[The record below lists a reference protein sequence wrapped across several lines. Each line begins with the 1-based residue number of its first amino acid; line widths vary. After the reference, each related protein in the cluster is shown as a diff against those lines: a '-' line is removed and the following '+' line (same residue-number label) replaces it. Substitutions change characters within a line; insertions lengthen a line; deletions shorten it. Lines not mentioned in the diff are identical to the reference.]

1 MIHYRLLNPH
11 YLLQHELMVNGH
23 LGVAIGE
30 VLDLLLLRNNLLIEK
45 VDLLCGNRVIV
56 RLCLLSW
63 SRGLSSDVVE
73 RVFAIRFKLGVFKLP
88 GLGNASSE
96 TDINR
101 TAIWVPHILSI
112 RRLAILLI
120 ILSYFVEVVL
130 VQLSHE
136 TGKVAVFEM
145 LRQYRLGKFLAL
157 QLVSG
162 RRLRWLA

>member
-45 VDLLCGNRVIV
+45 VDLLCGNRIIV

-63 SRGLSSDVVE
+63 SRCLSSDVVE
-73 RVFAIRFKLGVFKLP
+73 GLFAVCSKLGVFKLP
-88 GLGNASSE
+88 GLDKASSE
-96 TDINR
+96 TEIKR
-101 TAIWVPHILSI
+101 TATWDPHILSI

-145 LRQYRLGKFLAL
+145 LWQYRLGKFFAL
-157 QLVSG
+157 
-162 RRLRWLA
+162 